1 MLSRALCAGRALR
14 VTFPSLSSR
23 ILLFDASPG
32 VGAHRRLCSRASTA
46 LKKSK
51 ELPSIVEVD
60 YHDLRQLNPRALE
73 QLREAFVGN
82 KAYGA
87 VAVINIPGYGDKL
100 TKAFRAG
107 IDLALSD
114 SEGRKR
120 AAAVNN
126 TYPGWSGTPGEETH
140 PLQSSMLF
148 NAKQE
153 IPGGK
158 PNPYFGINHFPSKE
172 YRDTWVNLV
181 TPMHDAA
188 LDVLRGCDTIIEEDL
203 VRNGL
208 KWSAE
213 GRSLYQLGLQGPAL
227 ASRFIC
233 YDSGFTREDTMLQRR
248 DEPNQVLESRPTL
261 PDVLMVTQK
270 SAGHNSDGLASMRT
284 HSTPV
289 KSAGH
294 AADGLASMRTH
305 STPVKSAGHAADG
318 LASMRTHSTP
328 VKSAGHAGDGL
339 ASMRTHSI
347 PVKSAGHAS
356 DGLASMRT
364 HSTPVKSAGHAGDDL
379 ASMRTHSTPVK
390 SAGHAG
396 DGLAS
401 MRTHSTPVK
410 SAGHSSDGLASMRTH
425 STPVKSAGQSTE
437 GVAALRG
444 HSPSSVSS
452 SQTVRA
458 HATQTM
464 STPSGSSE
472 PMFFDPSIDQP
483 VQVETEAA
491 PKEDAGEYWLPWHI
505 DSNFVTVLH
514 KEMYADEKTTEFVPE
529 PEGAGLL
536 IMNADGD
543 VTKLRTRDDAVILQM
558 GAFAQIYAGG
568 YVNAAR
574 HAVVSPRPPGVARFN
589 FCNFWYVPWETAC
602 TAPAGTEHAAV
613 STGWNAM
620 MDESYLNITM
630 KQGFAAFR
638 EFMTTPEARVQFAD
652 SVQFKELA
660 ELFPLPGKRLLAL
673 NSSEIVVD
681 VLTDVRCPFSFVS
694 QLNLDA
700 ALKNLG
706 LDQNVTIR
714 YHPVF
719 LNPNVPKEGEN
730 LDDYLLREYGYT
742 KEYAHSESYPLRV
755 MGLEAGV
762 ELNPSRRVVNTFDAF
777 VLIEAASEAG
787 RQHEVVK
794 ALSQRYFEGAE
805 DISDVAVLCAAAED
819 AGLSGQDAKGWISD
833 PARRARVLAQYQTVS
848 SRIGEVPHFL
858 VRERISGNGVEV
870 GGKKSVEE
878 WESALESVL
887 EKSSVIGKTI
897 PGPYGQDVRLSECV
911 PYSPI
916 SMALSAQHGFEPGS
930 WPFDASDFSRNDESP
945 DDYMYSEP
953 RLVNHLDDTSLA
965 RLTEAYR
972 SVFSMVPQGFSVLDM
987 CSSWNS
993 HYPQELLEGARVAVH
1008 GLNQREL
1015 WANGQATE
1023 RHVQDINA
1031 DAKLPW
1037 EDNSFDFVT
1046 MALSIQY
1053 MTDPRAIF
1061 SEMHR
1066 VLKPGGMVVIAHSHR
1081 VFIDKAVKAFAQET
1095 YDGEGHTH
1103 TICRYFQHGP
1113 QGGWEKLSTADVSPR
1128 HGDPMWLV
1136 TAVKA

>member
-1 MLSRALCAGRALR
+1 MLSHAFCAGRALR
-14 VTFPSLSSR
+14 VTFPSPSSR

-32 VGAHRRLCSRASTA
+32 VGAPRRFCSRAATA
-46 LKKSK
+46 LKNSK
-51 ELPSIVEVD
+51 DLPSIVEVD
-60 YHDLRQLNPRALE
+60 YHDLKQLNPRALE

-107 IDLALSD
+107 IDFALSD

-158 PNPYFGINHFPSKE
+158 PNPYFGINNFPSKE

-203 VRNGL
+203 ARKGL

-233 YDSGFTREDTMLQRR
+233 YDSGFTREDTMLQRK
-248 DEPNQVLESRPTL
+248 DEPNQVLESRPTS
-261 PDVLMVTQK
+261 PDVLMVPQK
-270 SAGHNSDGLASMRT
+270 SAGHSSDGLASMRT

-305 STPVKSAGHAADG
+305 STPVKSAGHACDG

-328 VKSAGHAGDGL
+328 VKSAGH
-339 ASMRTHSI
+339 S
-347 PVKSAGHAS
+347 
-356 DGLASMRT
+356 
-364 HSTPVKSAGHAGDDL
+364 
-379 ASMRTHSTPVK
+379 
-390 SAGHAG
+390 G

-410 SAGHSSDGLASMRTH
+410 SAGH
-425 STPVKSAGQSTE
+425 STE

-464 STPSGSSE
+464 STTSGSSE

-620 MDESYLNITM
+620 MDESYLNITQ

-638 EFMTTPEARVQFAD
+638 EFMTAPEARVQFAD

-660 ELFPLPGKRLLAL
+660 ELFPLPGKRLNLAS

-833 PARRARVLAQYQTVS
+833 PARRARVLAEFQTVS

-945 DDYMYSEP
+945 DDYMYTEP

-1023 RHVQDINA
+1023 RHVQDVNA